1 MNEAE
6 PFNMNEMTVAEIVLG
21 PSVLSKV
28 YYKKNSLV
36 LDLVCCSYSHTH
48 TDTHGAK
55 VVAKCV
61 HTGR

>member
-6 PFNMNEMTVAEIVLG
+6 PFNMNEMTVAEIDLTVAEIDLTVAEIDLVWSS
-21 PSVLSKV
+21 PWRIF
-28 YYKKNSLV
+28 V
-36 LDLVCCSYSHTH
+36 LDTL
-48 TDTHGAK
+48 GAK